1 MKVGSVQGQ
10 ATPTLSR
17 RDLYFKRKLKFQ
29 SCFDSAF
36 LLISLNLNQDLEEEI
51 YEKHIAVALF
61 SSSLLLH
68 LKITEI
74 YIWLWPPSRMC
85 FDIY

>member
-10 ATPTLSR
+10 ATPTLYR
-17 RDLYFKRKLKFQ
+17 RDRYFKRKLKLQ

-61 SSSLLLH
+61 SSLLLP

-74 YIWLWPPSRMC
+74 YVWFWPASRIC